1 MNNSISENVFS
12 ANQPPCLCSQWE
24 YILRSAK
31 FSSHQKIVMMILEL
45 LSWTRQQRTIEVSEK
60 DLRFFE
66 RSGLKRIT
74 VYRHLTELQELG
86 VIQKRSITS
95 SNPND
100 GRKESILVTLI
111 DTYQQK

>member
-12 ANQPPCLCSQWE
+12 AKQPSCLCSQWE
-24 YILRSAK
+24 YILRSAQ

-45 LSWTRQQRTIEVSEK
+45 LSWTRKQRTIEVSEK

-66 RSGLKRIT
+66 RSGLKRAT
-74 VYRHLTELQELG
+74 VYRLLIELQELG
-86 VIQKRSITS
+86 VIQKSSITP